1 MWFKHIVSIVSLPV
15 SILVFFPASLIA
27 LFGMKLLW
35 GNYFLSGAFV
45 LIFGLV
51 FLALGLILLIYTISL
66 FVSDGEGTI
75 APWYP
80 TKHLV
85 KRGIYGCVRNPM
97 MMGVFLVLMGECFVF
112 GSLALVFYLLVF
124 IAANL
129 LYVPLIEEPKLVRR
143 FGDEYLKYKKEVPRW
158 LSNDCLRK
166 KG

>member
-97 MMGVFLVLMGECFVF
+97 MMGVFLILMGECFVF

-143 FGDEYLKYKKEVPRW
+143 FGDEYLKYKKEVPR
-158 LSNDCLRK
+158 
-166 KG
+166 

>member
-158 LSNDCLRK
+158 LPSDCLRRK
-166 KG
+166 D

>member
-66 FVSDGEGTI
+66 FFQMERE
-75 APWYP
+75 
-80 TKHLV
+80 L
-85 KRGIYGCVRNPM
+85 
-97 MMGVFLVLMGECFVF
+97 
-112 GSLALVFYLLVF
+112 
-124 IAANL
+124 
-129 LYVPLIEEPKLVRR
+129 
-143 FGDEYLKYKKEVPRW
+143 
-158 LSNDCLRK
+158 
-166 KG
+166 